1 MGGLERSKVRL
12 GGVFFNKSKKIS
24 FAIFWHYVWRH
35 LTINNCDKTFL
46 LKHDKILKGLK
57 H

>member
-1 MGGLERSKVRL
+1 MVLKVKSKV
-12 GGVFFNKSKKIS
+12 GGVVFSKSKKLS

-46 LKHDKILKGLK
+46 LKHDKILKG
-57 H
+57 